1 MVSVDDGQKAQTG
14 TKILFMSFHKYC
26 GPGLV
31 ATAFQY
37 GCTSP
42 RHTDAKF
49 KTSTGLSPQISAG
62 NEVASNARRWTDFFR
77 KGCEFDLVGTRLHC
91 TGYLAAVV
99 SSECATTK
107 ASTAAFKVVQGLSVS
122 RSLLRQFSHI
132 FIPRLH
138 QAERLSDVKSPLL
151 QPAVTQQLLVSSFL
165 HIAEDKERSK
175 DQGKKTDIGFA
186 VGFLCT
192 AWLFAGCVNV

>member
-1 MVSVDDGQKAQTG
+1 MTVKRHKLEQRSFSCHFISIVGQGWLRQHFNMVAPHPAIQTQNS
-14 TKILFMSFHKYC
+14 KLRQVCH
-26 GPGLV
+26 
-31 ATAFQY
+31 
-37 GCTSP
+37 
-42 RHTDAKF
+42 RRKF
-49 KTSTGLSPQISAG
+49 SAG